1 MGPLFAGGG
10 AGDRDYKQVV
20 KDAFDSIDEV
30 VSLKIDTKDINT
42 IYLYEA
48 TKCLR
53 RSFYDRTDPLETEQ
67 TQFNK
72 VLGGL
77 FRKMKSNA
85 TVGKYDLDGGLT
97 LKGQADMIKDDV
109 VLLFRSIDKF
119 PENPMP
125 VDMLYLNA
133 CMWLFDKI
141 EGVIV
146 YITPDGKEDS
156 FVANR
161 NQKMFEEVVRRT
173 KIFHDLL
180 EKNNA
185 DPKAKPPIVEPS
197 PDCLDCQYYERC
209 YIKKKT
215 GRTITIS
222 SLFGKFGKEDT
233 V

>member
-30 VSLKIDTKDINT
+30 VSLKIDTKDTNI
-42 IYLYEA
+42 IYLHEA

-53 RSFYDRTDPLETEQ
+53 RSFYDRIDPLETEQ

-85 TVGKYDLDGGLT
+85 TVGKYDLNGGLT

-119 PENPMP
+119 PENPLA

-141 EGVIV
+141 EGIIV

-156 FVANR
+156 FVTNR

-173 KIFHDLL
+173 KVFHDLL

-185 DPKAKPPIVEPS
+185 DPKAKPPIIEPS
-197 PDCLDCQYYERC
+197 LDCLDCQYYERC

-215 GRTITIS
+215 GRTITMG
-222 SLFGKFGKEDT
+222 SLLNQFGKDDT
-233 V
+233 I

>member
-1 MGPLFAGGG
+1 MGRSD

-20 KDAFDSIDEV
+20 RDAIDSIGEDI
-30 VSLKIDTKDINT
+30 SFKFDTKDINT
-42 IYLYEA
+42 IYLHET

-53 RSFYDRTDPLETEQ
+53 RSFYDRIDPLETEQ

-77 FRKMKSNA
+77 FRKMQSNSSIA
-85 TVGKYDLDGGLT
+85 KYDMKSGLI

-109 VLLFRSIDKF
+109 ILIFRSIAKF
-119 PENPMP
+119 PDNPIP
-125 VDMLYLNA
+125 ADMLYVNA
-133 CMWLFDKI
+133 CMWMFNKI

-156 FVANR
+156 FVTNR

-180 EKNNA
+180 EKNNS
-185 DPKAKPPIVEPS
+185 DSKAKPPIIEPS

-215 GRTITIS
+215 GKTITIS

-233 V
+233 I

>member
-1 MGPLFAGGG
+1 MGRSD

-20 KDAFDSIDEV
+20 RDAIDSMGEDIEI
-30 VSLKIDTKDINT
+30 KIDSKDVNI
-42 IYLYEA
+42 IHLHEA

-53 RSFYDRTDPLETEQ
+53 LSYYDRTDPLDTEQ

-77 FRKMKSNA
+77 FRKMKSHS
-85 TVGKYDLDGGLT
+85 TIGKYDMGGGLVLT
-97 LKGQADMIKDDV
+97 GQADMIKDDV
-109 VLLFRSIDKF
+109 ILLFRSIDRF
-119 PENPMP
+119 PQNPLPM
-125 VDMLYLNA
+125 DMLYVNA
-133 CMWLFDKI
+133 CMWMFNKI

-156 FVANR
+156 FVTNR

-185 DPKAKPPIVEPS
+185 DPKAKPPIIEPS
-197 PDCLDCQYYERC
+197 LDCLDCQYYERC
-209 YIKKKT
+209 YIRKKT

-233 V
+233 I

>member
-1 MGPLFAGGG
+1 MGRSD

-20 KDAFDSIDEV
+20 RDAIDSIGED
-30 VSLKIDTKDINT
+30 VSFKIDTKDINT
-42 IYLYEA
+42 VYLHEA

-77 FRKMKSNA
+77 FRKMQSNSSIA
-85 TVGKYDLDGGLT
+85 KYDMKSGLT

-109 VLLFRSIDKF
+109 ILIFRSIAKF
-119 PENPMP
+119 PDNPIP
-125 VDMLYLNA
+125 ADMLYVNA
-133 CMWLFDKI
+133 CMWMFDKI

-185 DPKAKPPIVEPS
+185 DPKAKPPIIEPS
-197 PDCLDCQYYERC
+197 LDCLDCQYYERC

-233 V
+233 I